1 MATKQEIAADAMIA
15 MAHDG
20 NIGYSQGAA
29 RTGLRGHS
37 PAEVRAGLI
46 TDTDCSFS
54 VAWAL
59 WWAEFIPESVLYG
72 TIYTGNQ
79 ASVYAQ
85 YGASNLS
92 WGSVGI
98 GGLQTGDVLLSNGH
112 TAMVV
117 PYNGGL
123 GIAEAS
129 INEFDDIVGGTL
141 GDQTGV
147 ETKLGPL
154 RRGSWHTV
162 QRWPVTQ
169 SSKSLSGNSEEDE
182 LMSAKDEILKAIDYV
197 NTMLRDRVNVLRQD
211 MSYQNAKI
219 GTLQEDL
226 GKTKSAVGR
235 LEDEVAALKA
245 QIDNVNKGLGYQNQV
260 YLSPTKDAV
269 SRMDKS

>member
-15 MAHDG
+15 MAADG
-20 NIGYSQGAA
+20 SIGYSQGAA

-37 PAEVRAGLI
+37 PAEVRAGLV

-59 WWAEFIPESVLYG
+59 WWAELIPESVLYDV
-72 TIYTGNQ
+72 IYTGNQ

-92 WGSVGI
+92 WDSVGI

-117 PYNGGL
+117 PFNGGL

-129 INEFDDIVGGTL
+129 INEIGDILGGQL
-141 GDQTGV
+141 GDQTGG
-147 ETKLGPL
+147 ETKVGPL
-154 RRGSWHTV
+154 RRGNWHTV
-162 QRWPVTQ
+162 QRFPISQ
-169 SSKSLSGNSEEDE
+169 SSKTLNGSSEEAE
-182 LMSAKDEILKAIDYV
+182 IMAAKDEILKAIDYV

-211 MSYQNAKI
+211 MSYQNSKI
-219 GTLQEDL
+219 GALQEDL
-226 GKTKSAVGR
+226 GKTKAAVGR
-235 LEDEVAALKA
+235 LEEEVAALKT

-260 YLSPTKDAV
+260 YLSPTKEAV
-269 SRMDKS
+269 SRIDKS